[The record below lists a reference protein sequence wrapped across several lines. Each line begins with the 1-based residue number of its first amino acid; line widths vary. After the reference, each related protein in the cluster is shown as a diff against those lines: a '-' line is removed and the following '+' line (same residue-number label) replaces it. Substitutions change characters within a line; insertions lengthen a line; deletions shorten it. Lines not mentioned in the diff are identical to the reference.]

1 MRIRKGWPLA
11 VLGTILVFSAL
22 FISVSLGLRESM
34 NRCTASPV
42 SEPNS
47 EVTREFSWDSFDWIC
62 HKTFEGETEVKT
74 WHIPLFPNP

>member
-1 MRIRKGWPLA
+1 MKIRKGWPLA
-11 VLGTILVFSAL
+11 VLGTILVVSAL
-22 FISVSLGLRESM
+22 FVSVSLALEGSM

-47 EVTREFSWDSFDWIC
+47 EITREFSWDSFDWIC